1 MHVSMPTRLCPHGGR
16 QQLCTQYICTPTNPL
31 KIPSFSSS
39 YSSSPSHPSSATV
52 VFIQSRVWRVIQ
64 LPSDSLQDHRWKQ
77 TWLALLFFFFFWCLH
92 NLQTPYHEDV
102 SSELRP
108 YKAGERGSSEAVR
121 GGGKK
126 SNRFYFSFAAI
137 LPVAPVPRREMDWAR
152 FASAGT
158 WVQHAGHRG
167 RLKAGSWKKKYN
179 TKKRSKSRTNW
190 YFRDEEGD
198 FIIFLSCALWFC
210 EKKRP
215 ATAFIFVLF
224 LLQKPALTPARGT
237 GTWINSA
244 YKPATLYTTSGVRRK
259 IWNFMWAL
267 LSRHI
272 IAPNVITHS
281 RC

>member
-16 QQLCTQYICTPTNPL
+16 QQLCTQYICTLTNPL

-126 SNRFYFSFAAI
+126 KQQVLFFVRCHSAS
-137 LPVAPVPRREMDWAR
+137 
-152 FASAGT
+152 SAGAKARNGLSAVCICRHLSAACRT
-158 WVQHAGHRG
+158 QRQIKG
-167 RLKAGSWKKKYN
+167 RILKKKIQHKEKI
-179 TKKRSKSRTNW
+179 KKPHKL
-190 YFRDEEGD
+190 
-198 FIIFLSCALWFC
+198 IFQGWRGGFYHISFMCTVILW
-210 EKKRP
+210 KKRP

-244 YKPATLYTTSGVRRK
+244 YKPATLYATSGVRRK

>member
-1 MHVSMPTRLCPHGGR
+1 MHAHKPFKNPIFFLQLQLQPQPSVFCYGGLYPKPRLTCHPTSQWL
-16 QQLCTQYICTPTNPL
+16 TPGPQME
-31 KIPSFSSS
+31 
-39 YSSSPSHPSSATV
+39 A
-52 VFIQSRVWRVIQ
+52 
-64 LPSDSLQDHRWKQ
+64 D
-77 TWLALLFFFFFWCLH
+77 LAGFAFFFFFFDAFTICKLH
-92 NLQTPYHEDV
+92 TMKTFQASSGLIRQEREALQ
-102 SSELRP
+102 RQW
-108 YKAGERGSSEAVR
+108 GEE
-121 GGGKK
+121 GKK

-137 LPVAPVPRREMDWAR
+137 LPIAPMPRRETDWAR

-244 YKPATLYTTSGVRRK
+244 YKPATLYATSGVRRK

>member
-77 TWLALLFFFFFWCLH
+77 TWLALLFFFFFDAFTICKLH
-92 NLQTPYHEDV
+92 TMKTFQASSGLIRQEREALQ
-102 SSELRP
+102 RQW
-108 YKAGERGSSEAVR
+108 GEE
-121 GGGKK
+121 GKK

-244 YKPATLYTTSGVRRK
+244 YKPATLYATSGVRRK